1 MNTYVNI
8 IFEIPDK
15 SKCDSIFKY
24 LKDHPKDIWNYEER
38 VKQNFHARGLE
49 TNFDAHWTDSDILDT
64 RVSRVTFKENPNM
77 IQYKVILRQGAKDP
91 RLLVDIL
98 RRCKNVQEGIIG
110 TNWTIHAWYRGEQE
124 ENWTADAG
132 NNGRLT
138 RHSVKIRSL
147 LCQMEHA
154 THTL

>member
-1 MNTYVNI
+1 MNTYINI

-15 SKCDSIFKY
+15 DECDSIFKY
-24 LKDHPKDIWNYEER
+24 LEDHPKDIWNYEER

-64 RVSRVTFKENPNM
+64 KVSRLTFKENPNM
-77 IQYKVILRQGAKDP
+77 IQYKVTLRHHAKDP

-98 RRCKNVQEGIIG
+98 RRCKSIQEGNISS
-110 TNWTIHAWYRGEQE
+110 NWTIHVWYRREQE
-124 ENWTADAG
+124 DQWTADAG

-138 RHSVKIRSL
+138 RYSVKIRRL
-147 LCQMEHA
+147 LYQMKQIMDN
-154 THTL
+154 